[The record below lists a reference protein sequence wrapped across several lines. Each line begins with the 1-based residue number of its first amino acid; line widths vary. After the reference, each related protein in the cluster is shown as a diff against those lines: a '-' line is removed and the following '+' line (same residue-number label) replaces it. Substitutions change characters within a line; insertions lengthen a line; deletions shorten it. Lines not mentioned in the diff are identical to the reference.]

1 MADLI
6 ARNRILALQDAMLAL
21 PEEHKKACMD
31 ACVVTHHFAPGMY
44 IREMLIPEGTVI
56 VGKLHR
62 HAHANT
68 ISLGML
74 EVATE
79 FDKYQIHAPYT
90 FVSEPG
96 TKRVVVALTDVIWT
110 TYHLNPTDT
119 RDLAVLEREI
129 IASDYKEL
137 T

>member
-1 MADLI
+1 MSNLV

-21 PEEHKKACMD
+21 PEEYTKASMA
-31 ACVVTHHFAPGMY
+31 ACVVTHHFAPGLY
-44 IREMLIPEGTVI
+44 VREMLIPEGTVI
-56 VGKLHR
+56 IGKLHR

-68 ISLGML
+68 VSLGKL

-110 TYHLNPTDT
+110 TYHLNPSDT
-119 RDLAVLEREI
+119 RDLAELEKQI

-137 T
+137 E